1 LKAQQRLAPLAAL
14 CLIVCAHSARA
25 QDDEPTVTPYRPTVS
40 NPADLSAPGWLEL
53 EAGASWLRDADAT
66 RTVSAPYLL
75 KYAFDEDHGVLL
87 GGTAWLDQM
96 PRDGSSASGFGDTFI
111 EWKQRF
117 ALREGMAFG
126 IEAGV
131 EVPTARANLGNG
143 KPAYLINGIFSTDL
157 GATHLDVNAGGTRF
171 TRTQAPG
178 AAWQNAWAV
187 ALSHPLGA
195 QFGVAAEISGTA
207 QRAVEHSH
215 QALTAL
221 NYNLSRRCVLD
232 AGVAYGL
239 DRADHTRN
247 VFFGGTFLIGKLR

>member
-1 LKAQQRLAPLAAL
+1 MKAQRWAPLAAAL
-14 CLIVCAHSARA
+14 CLTACAGFARGD
-25 QDDEPTVTPYRPTVS
+25 DDEPTVTPYRPTVS
-40 NPADLSAPGWLEL
+40 NPADLSAPGWLEF
-53 EAGASWLRDADAT
+53 EAGASWLRDANAT
-66 RTVSAPYLL
+66 RTASIPYLF

-87 GGTAWLDQM
+87 GGTAWLDQK
-96 PRDGSSASGFGDTFI
+96 PRDAGSTSGFGDTFV

-117 ALREGMAFG
+117 AVREGMAFG

-131 EVPTARANLGNG
+131 EAPTARAGLGNG

-157 GATHLDVNAGGTRF
+157 GTTHLDVNAGGTRL
-171 TRTQAPG
+171 TRTEPPG
-178 AAWQNAWAV
+178 SAWQSAWAV

-195 QFGVAAEISGTA
+195 QFGVAAEVSGTA

-221 NYNLSRRCVLD
+221 NYNMSRRCVLD

-239 DRADHTRN
+239 DRGDHAHSI
-247 VFFGGTFLIGKLR
+247 FFGGTFLLGKLR